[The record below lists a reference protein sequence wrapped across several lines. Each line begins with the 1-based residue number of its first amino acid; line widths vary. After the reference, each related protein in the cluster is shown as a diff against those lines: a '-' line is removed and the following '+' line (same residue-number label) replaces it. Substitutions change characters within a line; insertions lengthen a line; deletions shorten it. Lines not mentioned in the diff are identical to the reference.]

1 MEKFR
6 AGWCNASWQRTP
18 WSWAASG
25 FMWWGKRF
33 ERPVIHV
40 HRWSFSVW
48 IAKLG
53 NPLGKQG
60 SVCWQAVGQIKPDIQ
75 WTEVSCPGL
84 ESPAPAFPHDFKT
97 GLQLQGLI
105 GAKLCECVVS
115 VSAAPWSQTLMIPCS
130 CWVFLGSLQLSS
142 SSVVLWL
149 LGTAEWIW
157 KFSSLG
163 LQSCKWGCSW
173 PTGRVWAFFVIAGG
187 EWEAGL
193 SWRGNKTWNCRQEI
207 ANWCQWSWRILGQ
220 ASNDRS
226 TVNIKWTKPPFSS
239 TSIEDRTAFGSKIS
253 QVVFLEDQNWGR
265 MAYSWQ
271 SFHFM
276 LFHCT
281 LGSWNF

>member
-1 MEKFR
+1 MSCRSNKT
-6 AGWCNASWQRTP
+6 WH
-18 WSWAASG
+18 
-25 FMWWGKRF
+25 
-33 ERPVIHV
+33 PV
-40 HRWSFSVW
+40 RS
-48 IAKLG
+48 A
-53 NPLGKQG
+53 
-60 SVCWQAVGQIKPDIQ
+60 
-75 WTEVSCPGL
+75 PGL
-84 ESPAPAFPHDFKT
+84 QSPAPVFPDDIKI

-105 GAKLCECVVS
+105 GAKLCS
-115 VSAAPWSQTLMIPCS
+115 VW
-130 CWVFLGSLQLSS
+130 FLCLQIHGPKEWKFHALVERSWDHYWISS
-142 SSVVLWL
+142 SSAVLWL

-163 LQSCKWGCSW
+163 LQNHKWGCSW

-193 SWRGNKTWNCRQEI
+193 NWRGNKTWNCRQEI

-220 ASNDRS
+220 GSNDRS
-226 TVNIKWTKPPFSS
+226 TVNIKWIKPPFSS
-239 TSIEDRTAFGSKIS
+239 TPIEDRTAFGSKIS